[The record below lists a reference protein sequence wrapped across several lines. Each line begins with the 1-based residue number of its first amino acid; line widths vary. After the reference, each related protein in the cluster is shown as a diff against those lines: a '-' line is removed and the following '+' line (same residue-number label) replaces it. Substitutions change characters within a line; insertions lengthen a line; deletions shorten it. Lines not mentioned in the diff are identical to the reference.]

1 MNNLV
6 FFHVD
11 PSKFFIMLF
20 LRYDLC
26 NKICSVHSLS
36 PFLFLNIA
44 ACQWQSAS
52 VISIASV
59 RPRRQQLYAY
69 FLKIRPVAAFT
80 APHAVWMRSK
90 KEIVR
95 RTIPFYLH
103 FFGTQHRIKG
113 PQHRQHILRADGF
126 AAAQGDEGDQ
136 RRFFRRFRL
145 NNIHIL
151 RF

>member
-1 MNNLV
+1 MAERVRNKYSICAAPQATTV
-6 FFHVD
+6 C
-11 PSKFFIMLF
+11 LF
-20 LRYDLC
+20 PQ
-26 NKICSVHSLS
+26 NSPHSG
-36 PFLFLNIA
+36 IYR
-44 ACQWQSAS
+44 SARGMDE
-52 VISIASV
+52 V
-59 RPRRQQLYAY
+59 
-69 FLKIRPVAAFT
+69 
-80 APHAVWMRSK
+80 K